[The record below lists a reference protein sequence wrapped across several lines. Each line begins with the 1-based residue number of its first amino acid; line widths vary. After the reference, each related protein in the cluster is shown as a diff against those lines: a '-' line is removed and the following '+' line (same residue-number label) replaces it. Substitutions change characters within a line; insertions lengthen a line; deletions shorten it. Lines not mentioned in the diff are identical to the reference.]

1 MASILPERDLTTLFD
16 AYRGETNLGAFLEH
30 ALGCAVEWFGAA
42 RATLF
47 LKDDLS
53 RGFILAGQA
62 GDTSRVPTHTLLR
75 EGEGIAGRA
84 LRDGRP
90 LLVDPRDLPD
100 GGSAVVVP
108 LMTPESGP
116 IGVLNVARTIGMP
129 AYDDQDLDVIASIA
143 RYIGLAIHNARLF
156 ARMNQAVA
164 QSRATSEKLDAIIA
178 NLGVGVLVVTPY
190 EEVVGWNPQALQ
202 VFGETLQQ
210 GVLLRHILK
219 QLPVVLRVTLEQA
232 FYTASEGERISRR
245 AFDSA
250 TDLAWSVV
258 ASPLPDG
265 GVTLAIQD
273 ISEHERAN
281 RELARVRRL
290 AEIGQMTAAVA
301 HEIRNPL
308 TGIRSAAQM
317 VQSTSDEACEYGK
330 IIEEEALKLNALCDQ
345 FLEFSR
351 PLALNLKEF
360 DPAELAAHVCD
371 LHRPEFIKRS
381 VGLDLLIM
389 RAAPMVKGDPL
400 RLEQIL
406 RNLILNGLQACRP
419 GGEVTV
425 VIDGPHLSVQDTGA
439 GIEPHHLEK
448 LFTPF
453 FTTKPSG
460 TGLGLPTVR
469 KIADAHGWDV
479 RVQST
484 PGVGTTFD
492 LDFGWD
498 QAA

>member
-16 AYRGETNLGAFLEH
+16 AYRGETNLAAFIER
-30 ALGCAVEWFGAA
+30 ALACAIEWFGAE

-47 LKDDLS
+47 LKDDLA
-53 RGFILAGQA
+53 RGFVLAGQA
-62 GDTSRVPTHTLLR
+62 GAADHIPTHTMLR
-75 EGEGIAGRA
+75 EGEGIAGTAIRH
-84 LRDGRP
+84 GRP
-90 LLVDPRDLPD
+90 VLIAHGELSD

-108 LMTPESGP
+108 LMAPEGA
-116 IGVLNVARTIGMP
+116 IGVLNVARTEGMP
-129 AYDDQDLDVIASIA
+129 RYDDQDLDSIAAIA
-143 RYIGLAIHNARLF
+143 RYIALAVQNARLF
-156 ARMNQAVA
+156 SRMNQAMA
-164 QSRATSEKLDAIIA
+164 QTRATSEKLDAIIA

-190 EEVVGWNPQALQ
+190 EEIAGWNPQAHQ
-202 VFGETLQQ
+202 FFGEALEH
-210 GVLLRHILK
+210 GVLLRHLLK
-219 QLPVVLRVTLEQA
+219 NIPVVLRVTLEQA
-232 FYTASEGERISRR
+232 FYAASEGDRISRR

-250 TDLAWSVV
+250 ADLAWSVI

-265 GVTLAIQD
+265 GVTMAIQD

-317 VQSTSDEACEYGK
+317 VQSVSDEACEYGK
-330 IIEEEALKLNALCDQ
+330 IIEEEALKLNSLCDQ

-360 DPAELAAHVCD
+360 DPMSVARHVCD
-371 LHRPEFIKRS
+371 SHRSEFERRS
-381 VGLDLLIM
+381 VQLQFEAGNP
-389 RAAPMVKGDPL
+389 APMIKGDPL
-400 RLEQIL
+400 RLEQVL
-406 RNLILNGLQACRP
+406 RNFVLNALQACRP
-419 GGEVTV
+419 GGVVTLV
-425 VIDGPHLSVQDTGA
+425 VDGPRITVRDTGV
-439 GIEPHHLEK
+439 GIEPHHMEK

-479 RVQST
+479 RVSST
-484 PGVGTTFD
+484 PGVGTTFELD
-492 LDFGWD
+492 LGMDV
-498 QAA
+498 AA

>member
-1 MASILPERDLTTLFD
+1 MASILPERDLTSLFD
-16 AYRGETNLGAFLEH
+16 AYLSEQNLSGFIER
-30 ALGCAVEWFGAA
+30 AVACSLDWFGAS

-47 LKDDLS
+47 LKDDLA
-53 RGFILAGQA
+53 RGFVLAGQA
-62 GDTSRVPTHTLLR
+62 GNAGHIPTHTLLR
-75 EGEGIAGRA
+75 EGEGIAGAAIRN
-84 LRDGRP
+84 GRP
-90 LLVDPRDLPD
+90 VLMAASELPD

-108 LMTPESGP
+108 LLAPQCGA
-116 IGVLNVARTIGMP
+116 IGVLNVARTVGMP
-129 AYDDQDLDVIASIA
+129 AYDEQDLETIAGIA
-143 RYIGLAIHNARLF
+143 RYIALAVQNARLF
-156 ARMNQAVA
+156 SRMNQAMA
-164 QSRATSEKLDAIIA
+164 QTRATSEKLDAIIA
-178 NLGVGVLVVTPY
+178 NLGVGILVVTAY
-190 EEVVGWNPQALQ
+190 EEIAGWNPQAHQ
-202 VFGETLQQ
+202 FFGEALEHGTLLKH
-210 GVLLRHILK
+210 LLK
-219 QLPVVLRVTLEQA
+219 ASPVVLRVTLEQA
-232 FYTASEGERISRR
+232 FYAASEGERISRR

-250 TDLAWSVV
+250 TDLAWSIV

-317 VQSTSDEACEYGK
+317 VQSVSDEACEYGK
-330 IIEEEALKLNALCDQ
+330 IIEEEALKLNSLCDQ

-360 DPAELAAHVCD
+360 DPLTVVRHVCD
-371 LHRPEFIKRS
+371 IHRSEFEKRS
-381 VGLDLLIM
+381 VKLELAEH
-389 RAAPMVKGDPL
+389 RTPPSVKGDPL
-400 RLEQIL
+400 RLEQVL
-406 RNLILNGLQACRP
+406 RNFILNALQACRP
-419 GGEVTV
+419 GGLVTV
-425 VIDGPHLSVQDTGA
+425 TVDGPRISVHDTGV

-469 KIADAHGWDV
+469 KIVDAHGWDV
-479 RVQST
+479 RVNST
-484 PGVGTTFD
+484 PGVGTTFE

-498 QAA
+498 EAA

>member
-16 AYRGETNLGAFLEH
+16 AYRGETSLGAFIEH
-30 ALGCAVEWFGAA
+30 ALACAGEWFGAS
-42 RATLF
+42 RATIF
-47 LKDDLS
+47 LKDDLA
-53 RGFILAGQA
+53 RGFVLAGQA
-62 GDTSRVPTHTLLR
+62 GDTARVPTHTLLR
-75 EGEGIAGRA
+75 EGEGIAGTA
-84 LRDGRP
+84 IKHGRP
-90 LLVDPRDLPD
+90 LRVDERELPD

-108 LMTPESGP
+108 LMTAESGA
-116 IGVLNVARTIGMP
+116 IGVLNVARTADMP
-129 AYDDQDLDVIASIA
+129 PYDDQDLDTIASLA
-143 RYIGLAIHNARLF
+143 RYLGLAIQNARLF
-156 ARMNQAVA
+156 SRMNQAVA
-164 QSRATSEKLDAIIA
+164 QTRATSEKLDAIIA
-178 NLGVGVLVVTPY
+178 NLGLGVLVVTPY
-190 EEVVGWNPQALQ
+190 EEVAGWNPQAVNL
-202 VFGETLQQ
+202 FGDALEH
-210 GVLLRHILK
+210 GVMFRHMLK
-219 QLPVVLRVTLEQA
+219 ALPVVLRVTIEQA
-232 FYTASEGERISRR
+232 FYGASEGERVSRR

-250 TDLAWSVV
+250 TDQAWSVV

-265 GVTLAIQD
+265 GVTLAVQD
-273 ISEHERAN
+273 ISDHERAN

-351 PLALNLKEF
+351 PLALNVKEF
-360 DPAELAAHVCD
+360 DPAEVARHICEIN
-371 LHRPEFIKRS
+371 RPEFDKRH
-381 VGLDLLIM
+381 VRLEIEFV
-389 RAAPMVKGDPL
+389 AAPPKVKGDPL
-400 RLEQIL
+400 RLEQVL
-406 RNLILNGLQACRP
+406 RNLVLNALQACKP
-419 GGEVTV
+419 GGEVV
-425 VIDGPHLSVQDTGA
+425 VKIDGPRMSIRDTGV

-469 KIADAHGWDV
+469 KIIDAHGWDV
-479 RVQST
+479 RVDST
-484 PGVGTTFD
+484 PGVGTTFE

>member
-16 AYRGETNLGAFLEH
+16 AYRGETSLGVFLEH
-30 ALGCAVEWFGAA
+30 ALGCASEWFGAA

-47 LKDDLS
+47 LKDDLA

-62 GDTSRVPTHTLLR
+62 GDTARVPTHTLLR

-84 LRDGRP
+84 IRDGRP
-90 LLVDPRDLPD
+90 LLVDSRDLVD

-108 LMTPESGP
+108 LMTPDSGP
-116 IGVLNVARTIGMP
+116 IGVLNVARTAGMP

-143 RYIGLAIHNARLF
+143 RYLALAIHNARLF

-190 EEVVGWNPQALQ
+190 EEVVGWNPQSQQIFGDALQ
-202 VFGETLQQ
+202 H
-210 GVLLRHILK
+210 GVLFRHVLK
-219 QLPVVLRVTLEQA
+219 SLPVVLRVTLEQA
-232 FYTASEGERISRR
+232 FYAASEGEQISRR

-258 ASPLPDG
+258 ASQLPDG

-317 VQSTSDEACEYGK
+317 VQSVSDEACEYGK

-360 DPAELAAHVCD
+360 DPADVVTHVCEI
-371 LHRPEFIKRS
+371 HRPEFEKRS
-381 VGLDLLIM
+381 VRLDLVM
-389 RAAPMVKGDPL
+389 GRAAPSVKGDPL
-400 RLEQIL
+400 KLEQVL
-406 RNLILNGLQACRP
+406 RNFVLNALQACRP
-419 GGEVTV
+419 GGCVTV
-425 VIDGPHLSVQDTGA
+425 TVDGPRIFVQDTGV

-469 KIADAHGWDV
+469 KIVDAHGWDV
-479 RVQST
+479 RVNST
-484 PGVGTTFD
+484 PGVGTTFE

-498 QAA
+498 EAA